1 MKKLISLL
9 LSIVLLF
16 QVSAEAF
23 AAYTEDRA
31 KAYESDNCMITYTI
45 QNEWDNYQQISMSIT
60 NNSSETMR
68 NWALKFDSPGEI
80 TNIWNGEVCKNN
92 GEIIA
97 LRNSGYN
104 YEIVPDETV
113 DFGFQLRGEDLK
125 LPESISLCNKIVDST
140 ADAEID
146 YEIRDKWDDGFI
158 AEVSVTNNSD
168 TPFEAW
174 RLSFDGNFE
183 ITNSWNATQL
193 HSEDGFL
200 FENNVSTMPIA
211 KGETKTF
218 GFQGVIASGKI
229 PELSDFVLT
238 SVVIDLGSEQPID
251 PDKPIDPDN
260 PVDPDNPIKLK
271 EHSILCFGKYNE
283 ENKYIELF
291 WKSTDDGTVTICEST
306 DGLDWYDIAEV
317 SDDNSYICN
326 ITEDFFEKQFKVKQ
340 ETINGTIESD
350 PFIASY
356 TKDGFAVT
364 WPDNDGDGIPD
375 YLEKIYGTNPDSS
388 DTDCDGLTDYEEILK
403 VGTDPLKY
411 DTDENGVNDGE
422 DDLDKDGL
430 SNKEELKYETSV
442 SSVDT
447 DKDGL
452 SDYDEVYVYGTD
464 PLKADSD
471 DDGLNDGDEIAIGLD
486 PNDPKTFGVPDAEYK
501 IEQTISSDSE
511 VLENINT
518 EESPY
523 EVSLEISASGNAASQ
538 LIANQSAF
546 SAVTK
551 SNARLGGAADFSYLN
566 GEVNKVK
573 LTYII
578 DEKYISGEAGEYSEK
593 CLDLQGIKRYNIFR
607 YFEELDMLLP
617 VATEF
622 DEENNTLS
630 AETDELGTYCVLD
643 MEALMQNL
651 DIEPDNNIS
660 VESVERLAYSAAV
673 SADKYDASAVSDDD
687 YNIIFIVDDRS
698 TVISDEQFDFIKK
711 QILEFAE
718 TIVTEKR
725 DLKITIYNQTA
736 SDFIKSCC
744 ELGGSFEP
752 KDHDYESIGRLSG
765 FIGRLSSPHSDIV
778 ELFGENCIISDG
790 LEEAISICRSDT
802 KNYIFDIYAQENAIY
817 DPQCSNSIQSAASEN
832 KVNISIISDTDLLTG
847 FQSKLADSTN
857 GIVLNYNE
865 DFAGKVYEHIFN
877 EEYVQ
882 KKIPEYKYGIEF
894 DAVLA
899 TGLQKVFLNSE
910 LYPNGKNPSGEDT
923 DTDMDGLSDWDEVN
937 FAHWEELGLITYD
950 EKHNVILPT
959 IGQCAEFT
967 KKSYVSE
974 GLKRLEGSSDYAVK
988 LLNTRVMPISS
999 DPTNGDGDGDGLLD
1013 SFEKRKYLDP
1023 LNADVDGDGLSDG
1036 EEYNKYG
1043 TYYNNKDSDGDGLD
1057 DKYEIENGLNPLSRD
1072 TDGDGLWDAEDENPT
1087 HFDIDWESIALD
1099 IFLFEAEFY
1108 FDYLDGVIRGDFIR
1122 EPNLA
1127 QLIGMIAGSFI
1138 PGIDIRDVIAN
1149 LVNGDLGGAALS
1161 AVGLIPAA
1169 GDIAKLVGKVSD
1181 FIITGVK
1188 NADEISLLFKFAKK
1202 IAPQLIDGLKQADN
1216 FSDVLRHVPCKEAKE
1231 LFVNEPAIMKI
1242 LELPSNSGKYADEVV
1257 AAYKKV
1263 KNSDTLGLLDKFI
1276 AADPKV
1282 IERYTQILNN
1292 VSGFS
1297 DKLLLVI
1304 KNADN
1309 KTALKIADVAS
1320 EYGEIVVDAVNKC
1333 DCDSIYKITHYITE
1347 SGVSNKVAHEL
1358 FEALSKHGDTLFK
1371 AVEKCGIK
1379 NIENIVDILS
1389 KINPNQVDDVLD
1401 LLVRHGDDMV
1411 RAIKNC
1417 GTDKIDLIFELA
1429 GTSKKVGW
1437 SDVLAIERMPDKIV
1451 WLEEGLDDAQALA
1464 KYGKKD
1470 SGRGFRHILEDH
1482 EADFLRQGI
1491 SQNEIPDA
1499 IMQALRENNVI
1510 DNQGRTR
1517 LVYFTNYKGRDYAI
1531 AIEIGSNG
1539 YIVGANPT
1547 KIKKVG

>member
-1263 KNSDTLGLLDKFI
+1263 KSSDILGLLDKFI

-1371 AVEKCGIK
+1371 AIEKCGPK
-1379 NIENIVDILS
+1379 NIENIVEILS
-1389 KINPNQVDDVLD
+1389 KVNPNQVGDVLD
-1401 LLVRHGDDMV
+1401 LLASHGDTLLKAV
-1411 RAIKNC
+1411 KKAGIENIRACSHK
-1417 GTDKIDLIFELA
+1417 
-1429 GTSKKVGW
+1429 
-1437 SDVLAIERMPDKIV
+1437 
-1451 WLEEGLDDAQALA
+1451 
-1464 KYGKKD
+1464 
-1470 SGRGFRHILEDH
+1470 
-1482 EADFLRQGI
+1482 
-1491 SQNEIPDA
+1491 
-1499 IMQALRENNVI
+1499 
-1510 DNQGRTR
+1510 
-1517 LVYFTNYKGRDYAI
+1517 
-1531 AIEIGSNG
+1531 
-1539 YIVGANPT
+1539 
-1547 KIKKVG
+1547 

>member
-1188 NADEISLLFKFAKK
+1188 
-1202 IAPQLIDGLKQADN
+1202 
-1216 FSDVLRHVPCKEAKE
+1216 
-1231 LFVNEPAIMKI
+1231 
-1242 LELPSNSGKYADEVV
+1242 
-1257 AAYKKV
+1257 
-1263 KNSDTLGLLDKFI
+1263 
-1276 AADPKV
+1276 
-1282 IERYTQILNN
+1282 
-1292 VSGFS
+1292 
-1297 DKLLLVI
+1297 
-1304 KNADN
+1304 
-1309 KTALKIADVAS
+1309 
-1320 EYGEIVVDAVNKC
+1320 KC
-1333 DCDSIYKITHYITE
+1333 
-1347 SGVSNKVAHEL
+1347 
-1358 FEALSKHGDTLFK
+1358 
-1371 AVEKCGIK
+1371 
-1379 NIENIVDILS
+1379 
-1389 KINPNQVDDVLD
+1389 
-1401 LLVRHGDDMV
+1401 R
-1411 RAIKNC
+1411 
-1417 GTDKIDLIFELA
+1417 
-1429 GTSKKVGW
+1429 
-1437 SDVLAIERMPDKIV
+1437 
-1451 WLEEGLDDAQALA
+1451 
-1464 KYGKKD
+1464 
-1470 SGRGFRHILEDH
+1470 
-1482 EADFLRQGI
+1482 
-1491 SQNEIPDA
+1491 
-1499 IMQALRENNVI
+1499 
-1510 DNQGRTR
+1510 
-1517 LVYFTNYKGRDYAI
+1517 
-1531 AIEIGSNG
+1531 
-1539 YIVGANPT
+1539 
-1547 KIKKVG
+1547 